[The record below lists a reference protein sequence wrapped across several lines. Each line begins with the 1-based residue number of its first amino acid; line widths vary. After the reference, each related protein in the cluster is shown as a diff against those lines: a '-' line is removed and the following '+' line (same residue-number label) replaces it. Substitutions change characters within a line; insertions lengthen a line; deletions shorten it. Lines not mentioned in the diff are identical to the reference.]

1 MNVERLTFPAPIL
14 CIDDFLTDED
24 ANSVFEECIG
34 LKNVFMPAMVGDGGG
49 SLKCDPT
56 LRKNE
61 VMYLSEIFR
70 TAPERS
76 RIVMAM
82 KKGMSSEEASKV
94 WKRDGL
100 IFDIL
105 NYANNREAVVSRFG
119 NCDFFAQHRDV
130 VMGQNSPRRL
140 VTLVYYV
147 NTLPERFTGGSIV
160 FRDGGESVKVQPRH
174 NRAVV
179 FLSST
184 LHEVE
189 GVQLE
194 SDAWEHGRFSINLW
208 AGFREA
214 R

>member
-1 MNVERLTFPAPIL
+1 MKVDRLAFPEPIL
-14 CIDDFLTDED
+14 CIDDFLSDED
-24 ANSVFEECIG
+24 ANSVFEECID
-34 LKNVFMPAMVGDGGG
+34 LKKVFMPAMVGDGGG

-61 VMYLSEIFR
+61 VAYLTEIFR
-70 TAPERS
+70 TAPDRS
-76 RIVMAM
+76 RILTAM
-82 KKGMSSEEASKV
+82 KKGLSSEEASRV

-100 IFDIL
+100 LFDIL
-105 NYANNREAVVSRFG
+105 NYANNREVVVSRFG

-147 NTLPERFTGGSIV
+147 NTVPERFTGGSIV
-160 FRDGGESVKVQPRH
+160 FRDGAESVKVEPRH

-189 GVQLE
+189 GVKLE
-194 SDAWEHGRFSINLW
+194 SDAWEDGRFSINLW